1 MRVLVVDDSQVIRT
15 IIIKELRDLGIVDI
29 EQVEEGMAA
38 MRKISSKFFEL
49 ITLDITMPEADGIT
63 VLKHIKVASPNSRV
77 IMCTA
82 HNHKDVVMEAI
93 NIGIDDYIIKPFA
106 VERLN
111 EVLQKQI
118 ELIRRDGTVGNK

>member
-15 IIIKELRDLGIVDI
+15 IIIKELRDLGMVDI
-29 EQVEEGMAA
+29 EQAEEGMAA

-63 VLKHIKVASPNSRV
+63 VLNHIKVTSPKSRV
-77 IMCTA
+77 IICSA

-93 NIGIDDYIIKPFA
+93 KIGIDDYIIKPFA

-111 EVLQKQI
+111 EVLRKQI
-118 ELIRRDGTVGNK
+118 ELLRRDGAVGNK

>member
-29 EQVEEGMAA
+29 EQAEEGMTA
-38 MRKISSKFFEL
+38 MRKISSKSFEL

>member
-1 MRVLVVDDSQVIRT
+1 
-15 IIIKELRDLGIVDI
+15 
-29 EQVEEGMAA
+29 
-38 MRKISSKFFEL
+38 
-49 ITLDITMPEADGIT
+49 
-63 VLKHIKVASPNSRV
+63 
-77 IMCTA
+77 
-82 HNHKDVVMEAI
+82 MEAI

>member
-15 IIIKELRDLGIVDI
+15 IIIKELRDIGIVDI
-29 EQVEEGMAA
+29 EQAEEGLTA
-38 MRKISSKFFEL
+38 MRKISRTFFEL

-63 VLKHIKVASPNSRV
+63 VLKHIKVTSPNSRV
-77 IMCTA
+77 IMCSA

-111 EVLQKQI
+111 EVLRKQI
-118 ELIRRDGTVGNK
+118 KLLR